1 MIRKFKGYNND
12 FHVYLEKLKM
22 IMGNKKLL
30 LIISIC
36 IIFIATLTVSFCLL
50 SPNTI
55 TSNNSE
61 TTSVLL
67 GSTDYGNVV
76 KEGPLGNT
84 SSNVTIAY
92 VVGVHPL
99 ESNAH
104 LAAVE
109 AIKAHNNSLKYR
121 YYIYHVNVTKDA
133 DDYTNGRYNGQLLAR
148 DIIVPDAVKQKFQLV
163 VDVHRNAGSWAE
175 NLFIF
180 APVSGST
187 SEAIGKE
194 ISSKIPWLTYY
205 VPPNPTSPE
214 YLTIPLINSGVPS
227 VIYETYSKEPYQT
240 TKDRAD
246 EFIKTVD
253 NLNF

>member
-1 MIRKFKGYNND
+1 MIIKKRKF
-12 FHVYLEKLKM
+12 
-22 IMGNKKLL
+22 L

-50 SPNTI
+50 SHDTI

-61 TTSVLL
+61 TISILL

-109 AIKAHNNSLKYR
+109 AIKAHNSSLKYR

-133 DDYTNGRYNGQLLAR
+133 DDYTNGRYNGQLLAKNF
-148 DIIVPDAVKQKFQLV
+148 IVPDAVKQKFQLV
-163 VDVHRNAGSWAE
+163 VDVHSNVGNWAE

-180 APVSGST
+180 APVSGSS
-187 SEAIGKE
+187 SESIWKRN
-194 ISSKIPWLTYY
+194 K
-205 VPPNPTSPE
+205 
-214 YLTIPLINSGVPS
+214 
-227 VIYETYSKEPYQT
+227 Q
-240 TKDRAD
+240 
-246 EFIKTVD
+246 
-253 NLNF
+253 